1 MSISGALATAVS
13 ALSAQSSAF
22 SNISNNLANVS
33 TTGYKASTTS
43 FVSLLSSQSTDA
55 SSSGS
60 VAANTSYNNTDQG
73 VLVTSSDDM
82 DLAIEGDGYFSI
94 SKDQDGTDLLYTRA
108 GDFDVNDE
116 GYIVSSSGYYLM
128 GWATDAD
135 GTVIS
140 DPSSTGLSAINV
152 QEITSSVA
160 ATTKMNIV
168 GNLPAEASVGESFIT
183 TTEIYDSLGSSNNAT
198 ITYTKTADNTWSAV
212 VTTDTGTVTS
222 GDITLTFNDD
232 GTFASASPTTLTVT
246 GWDSGAAD
254 SSISLNFGSAGD
266 TDGLVQYDSGEDD
279 PTLSMAVTQDG
290 LPLGNLTDITIADDG
305 SVVASFDNGDE
316 MTIAKIPVA
325 TFANANG
332 LTQVTGTIYQANLA
346 SGSASFYVAGTSGT
360 GTIAGGMLESSTT
373 DTSTEFSNMMTAQQA
388 YSAAAQ
394 IMTAANDM
402 YDTLLSAVR

>member
-152 QEITSSVA
+152 QE
-160 ATTKMNIV
+160 
-168 GNLPAEASVGESFIT
+168 
-183 TTEIYDSLGSSNNAT
+183 GS
-198 ITYTKTADNTWSAV
+198 
-212 VTTDTGTVTS
+212 
-222 GDITLTFNDD
+222 
-232 GTFASASPTTLTVT
+232 
-246 GWDSGAAD
+246 
-254 SSISLNFGSAGD
+254 
-266 TDGLVQYDSGEDD
+266 
-279 PTLSMAVTQDG
+279 
-290 LPLGNLTDITIADDG
+290 
-305 SVVASFDNGDE
+305 E
-316 MTIAKIPVA
+316 MTVPSFPIPP
-325 TFANANG
+325 G
-332 LTQVTGTIYQANLA
+332 
-346 SGSASFYVAGTSGT
+346 
-360 GTIAGGMLESSTT
+360 
-373 DTSTEFSNMMTAQQA
+373 
-388 YSAAAQ
+388 
-394 IMTAANDM
+394 
-402 YDTLLSAVR
+402 R